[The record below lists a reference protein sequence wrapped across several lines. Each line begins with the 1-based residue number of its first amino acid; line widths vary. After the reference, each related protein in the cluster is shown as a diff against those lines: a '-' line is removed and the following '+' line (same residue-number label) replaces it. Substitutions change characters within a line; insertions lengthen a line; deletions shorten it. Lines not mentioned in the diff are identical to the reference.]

1 MNHLVSFA
9 SLFTRL
15 DSTVRQWT
23 LSALQLHPWALIVVD
38 EDSTTGTS
46 IVLPRRTA
54 MTTFLTSHLELH
66 VKTVKYFKSIEYIQ
80 EQVERLT
87 YLRRKLLASAAPLS
101 GSSHRPHQLS
111 APSLEASA
119 TSPNSADLPATPS
132 AACEHERTTHHTHRV
147 DTHCMPTTSKRAACS
162 LTAHHHRLLYP
173 NTPRH
178 SDSHPNTLSALE
190 TRLVWARSQPPL
202 PIVSQHPATPN
213 AQSSPAIAFTG
224 ALTLIPPRCHHAHSH
239 VCMHVRLPSSTSAP
253 SSLALPP

>member
-1 MNHLVSFA
+1 
-9 SLFTRL
+9 
-15 DSTVRQWT
+15 
-23 LSALQLHPWALIVVD
+23 
-38 EDSTTGTS
+38 
-46 IVLPRRTA
+46 
-54 MTTFLTSHLELH
+54 MTMFLTSHLELH

-147 DTHCMPTTSKRAACS
+147 DTHCMSTTSKRGACS

-173 NTPRH
+173 TPLVTQTHTPTPCQHLKRASCGRAANH
-178 SDSHPNTLSALE
+178 HYPSCPNTLRHPTPS
-190 TRLVWARSQPPL
+190 PPPPSHSL
-202 PIVSQHPATPN
+202 AP
-213 AQSSPAIAFTG
+213 SPSFPRAVIMHTHTCACMY
-224 ALTLIPPRCHHAHSH
+224 ACHRPPRHR
-239 VCMHVRLPSSTSAP
+239 RL
-253 SSLALPP
+253 